1 MVKHDLA
8 THSGS
13 IVTHAA
19 LRTHLERLF
28 IKSRILPRASTK
40 LISQTDQNAYPPRRR
55 YRGYSSALVLICL
68 LCGIVAARA
77 QSTFGTILGTVQDK
91 TGAVIPGAQITA
103 QSLDENEQF
112 TTISGA
118 SGEFVFE
125 NLKAG
130 HYKVAVHRDGFADAV
145 LPSVLLEARQELRL
159 PFTLAVTADSTT
171 VEVSAEGALVNT
183 ENATLADTVSNE
195 SISQL
200 PINSRSVSSSP
211 LAALAVSP
219 EVTRDSQG
227 NIAVGG
233 ATSAQTGFSVDGI
246 STANVRFNGSLQ
258 DTYPSLESISE
269 MKVTAFNNNAEFAQ
283 IGDVTFVTKNGT
295 GQLHGN
301 AFEYYQNSAFDA
313 TVLNFPQKAP
323 RSFNTFGGSLG
334 GPVIIPKLYNGH
346 DKTFFFA
353 DYEGNRKT
361 QSNPELLDV
370 PTALDRVG
378 NLNDMVQSLGLGSVV
393 NPFTG
398 TPFPNNTIP
407 SGGCQACINQVAVNV
422 LNYYPLPNVIGP
434 NYYPGAGTPGPSYNY
449 ETLVPNPSNSNGF
462 DVRID
467 HNFSSKQQVYVRYS
481 FKNAFYNEFNNAGSV
496 TPSGVLL
503 PNDGAHEQNR
513 SFVASYNY
521 SITPTLLNE
530 FRFGF
535 ADYNEND
542 TFPIE
547 GAQAISQLGLIF
559 DHPINIS
566 SHPTADAF
574 PTFAFGDGSVT
585 NIGQDKVG
593 TTVSGNVQFTDNI
606 TKTLGKHT
614 MRFGMDARRE
624 HFNSLMYFLPS
635 DDFGNFGFSGTE
647 TSYSFGDFLLGLPN
661 PSYFAAIGP
670 QMDARSV
677 HWGVYGQDTWEMNRH
692 LTVNFGLRWELLPPF
707 VESNGDIA
715 TYLINGSNLTVVV
728 PDKFSSFIAN
738 NSLYQQ
744 LYTGFKQGINACGI
758 ANQSQNLPCS
768 NIETASQAGL
778 PQGLR
783 DWNWRDFDP
792 RMSVAWRPFN
802 NDQTVVRAGFGIFT
816 MTTLGPMSF
825 NSGIIALSDLLTYNN
840 SVTNGVADF
849 QFPYTSPQNAS
860 VQIGGDDFEEA
871 NDPHWKDPSSAQWSL
886 TLERELTSNTS
897 VRLSYTGQSTYH
909 LPITVD
915 NNQIP
920 ASTTPYTVPNNGY
933 SVVDPRAPFQNFL
946 LLMESFSNGTQSYQS
961 GIVEVT
967 HKLAHGAAFQA
978 NYTFAKNLDDAQG
991 NDAPSAYASEE
1002 PYAVEIANRFDIK
1015 SDRGNVVG
1023 MPRQRFMLSGTYQ
1036 LPFGKG
1042 QAFAGPGRL
1051 NPVIGGWTV
1060 STVTTIQTGQWLT
1073 PTMPPADDQS
1083 NTDMI
1088 VRSTGGAIARP
1099 DCVGNP
1105 AAGRSGVQY
1114 FNVNAFQAPPQNAGR
1129 FGNCGVGILEGP
1141 GMVDV
1146 DAGLAKQFNVGERV
1160 HVRFEATFTNIP
1172 NHTNYAPPALNI
1184 GSPSSFGQ
1192 LSSALPQGEGGNRTG
1207 QLALR
1212 MDF

>member
-1 MVKHDLA
+1 MHRADSVDFILHAIKPDIFRRFMFFCKRNLGIVVLA
-8 THSGS
+8 F
-13 IVTHAA
+13 AA
-19 LRTHLERLF
+19 LFAVSVH
-28 IKSRILPRASTK
+28 
-40 LISQTDQNAYPPRRR
+40 
-55 YRGYSSALVLICL
+55 G
-68 LCGIVAARA
+68 
-77 QSTFGTILGTVQDK
+77 QSTFGSILGTVQD
-91 TGAVIPGAQITA
+91 GSGSVIPQASVTA
-103 QSLDENEQF
+103 HSLDENSDRQ
-112 TTISGA
+112 TTSNL
-118 SGEFVFE
+118 SGEFLFE

-130 HYKVAVHRDGFADAV
+130 HYKLTVSHEGFTDTVVAS
-145 LPSVLLEARQELRL
+145 LSLEARQELRV
-159 PFTLAVTADSTT
+159 PVTLTVAATATT
-171 VEVSAEGALVNT
+171 VEVSAAGGLINT
-183 ENATLADTVSNE
+183 ENATLNDTISNE
-195 SISQL
+195 GISQL

-219 EVTRDSQG
+219 EVTRDAQG

-233 ATSAQTGFSVDGI
+233 ATSSQTGFSVDGI

-258 DTYPSLESISE
+258 DTYPSLESIDE

-283 IGDVTFVTKNGT
+283 IGDVTFVTKSGT
-295 GQLHGN
+295 SQLHGS

-323 RSFNTFGGSLG
+323 RNFNTFGGSLG
-334 GPVIIPKLYNGH
+334 GPVTIPRLYSGR

-370 PTALDRVG
+370 PTAADRAG
-378 NLNDMVQSLGLGSVV
+378 NLNDMAQSLGLGSVI

-398 TPFPNNTIP
+398 TAFPNNSIP
-407 SGGCQACINQVAVNV
+407 SGTCQACINQVALNL
-422 LNYYPLPNVIGP
+422 LNYYPLPNVIGQ
-434 NYYPGAGTPGPSYNY
+434 NYYPGAGTAGPSYNY

-503 PNDGAHEQNR
+503 PNDGAYEQNR
-513 SFVASYNY
+513 SFVASYNDA
-521 SITPTLLNE
+521 ITPTLVNE

-535 ADYNEND
+535 ANYNEND

-547 GAQAISQLGLIF
+547 GATALNQLGLNF
-559 DHPINIS
+559 DHPVGIAA
-566 SHPTADAF
+566 HPTADAF

-585 NIGQDKVG
+585 NIGQDRVG
-593 TTVSGNVQFTDNI
+593 TTMSGNVQFTDNI
-606 TKTLGKHT
+606 TKTIGKHT
-614 MRFGMDARRE
+614 LRFGMDARRE

-635 DDFGNFGFSGTE
+635 DDFGNFGFSGTL
-647 TSYSFGDFLLGLPN
+647 TNYSFGDFLLGLPN

-677 HWGVYGQDTWEMNRH
+677 HWGVYGQDTWELNRH

-715 TYLINGSNLTVVV
+715 TYLINGSNVTVVV
-728 PDKFSSFIAN
+728 PDKFNSFIAN

-744 LYTGFKQGINACGI
+744 LYTGFEQGINAC
-758 ANQSQNLPCS
+758 ALATNSPLPCS
-768 NIETASQAGL
+768 KIETASQAGL

-792 RMSVAWRPFN
+792 RLSFAWRPFN
-802 NDQTVVRAGFGIFT
+802 NDKTVIRAGAGIFT

-840 SVTNGVADF
+840 SVSNGVAAF
-849 QFPYTSPQNAS
+849 QFPNTSPLNA
-860 VQIGGDDFEEA
+860 QATIGGDDFEEA
-871 NDPHWKDPSSAQWSL
+871 NDPHWKDPSSAQWNL
-886 TLERELTSNTS
+886 TVERELSSNTS
-897 VRLSYTGQSTYH
+897 IRLSYTGQSTYH

-920 ASTTPYTVPNNGY
+920 ASSTPYTVPNGY
-933 SVVDPRAPFQNFL
+933 VVDPRAPFQNFL
-946 LLMESFSNGTQSYQS
+946 LLMESFSNGTQSYQA
-961 GIVEVT
+961 GIAEFT
-967 HKLAHGAAFQA
+967 HKLGRGAALQA

-1023 MPRQRFMLSGTYQ
+1023 MPRQRFMLTGTYE
-1036 LPFGKG
+1036 LPFGQGKL
-1042 QAFAGPGRL
+1042 FAGPGRL
-1051 NPVIGGWTV
+1051 NPVIGGWTL

-1073 PTMPPADDQS
+1073 PTMPPGDDQS
-1083 NTDMI
+1083 NTDMV
-1088 VRSTGGAIARP
+1088 VRNTGGALARP

-1105 AAGRSGVQY
+1105 ATGRSGTQY
-1114 FNVNAFQAPPQNAGR
+1114 FNIGAFALPPADAGR
-1129 FGNCGVGILEGP
+1129 FGTCGVGILEGP

-1146 DAGLAKQFNVGERV
+1146 DAGLAKRINLGERL
-1160 HVRFEATFTNIP
+1160 HARFEATFTNLP

>member
-1 MVKHDLA
+1 MQSTRNLSLFKKRILLHRQRFGPRAIHNSSSSRIHFDAVA
-8 THSGS
+8 S
-13 IVTHAA
+13 AA
-19 LRTHLERLF
+19 LLF
-28 IKSRILPRASTK
+28 FV
-40 LISQTDQNAYPPRRR
+40 
-55 YRGYSSALVLICL
+55 ALL
-68 LCGIVAARA
+68 LAPAAVA
-77 QSTFGTILGTVQDK
+77 QSTFGTILGTVQDGSGSVVPQA
-91 TGAVIPGAQITA
+91 TITVH
-103 QSLDENEQF
+103 SLEENSDRQ
-112 TTISGA
+112 TTSNS
-118 SGEFVFE
+118 SGEYLFE

-130 HYKVAVHRDGFADAV
+130 HYKITVSHEGFTTAVVTSVA
-145 LPSVLLEARQELRL
+145 LEARQELRV
-159 PFTLAVTADSTT
+159 PVTLSVSAGTTT

-183 ENATLADTVSNE
+183 ENATLNDTVSNE

-283 IGDVTFVTKNGT
+283 IGDVTFVTKSGT
-295 GQLHGN
+295 SQLHGS

-323 RSFNTFGGSLG
+323 RNFNTFGGGLG
-334 GPVIIPKLYNGH
+334 GPVTIPKLYNGR
-346 DKTFFFA
+346 DKTFFYA

-370 PTALDRVG
+370 PTALDRAG
-378 NLNDMVQSLGLGSVV
+378 DLNDMVQSLGLGSVM

-398 TPFPNNTIP
+398 AAFPNNTIP
-407 SGGCQACINQVAVNV
+407 SGNCPACINQVALNL

-434 NYYPGAGTPGPSYNY
+434 NYYPGAGTAGPSYNY

-496 TPSGVLL
+496 TPSGVFL

-535 ADYNEND
+535 ANYNEND

-585 NIGQDKVG
+585 NIGQDRVG
-593 TTVSGNVQFTDNI
+593 TTLSGNVQFTDNI

-715 TYLINGSNLTVVV
+715 TYLVNGSNLTVVV
-728 PDKFSSFIAN
+728 PDKFPSFIAN

-744 LYTGFKQGINACGI
+744 LYTGFEQGINACGI

-792 RMSVAWRPFN
+792 RVSFAWRPFN
-802 NDQTVVRAGFGIFT
+802 NDKTVVRAGFGIFT

-840 SVTNGVADF
+840 SVANGVAQF
-849 QFPYTSPQNAS
+849 QFPFTSPQNAS

-871 NDPHWKDPSSAQWSL
+871 NDPHWKDPSSAQWNL
-886 TLERELTSNTS
+886 TVERELSSNTS
-897 VRLSYTGQSTYH
+897 VRVSYTGQSTYH

-1023 MPRQRFMLSGTYQ
+1023 MPRQRFMLTGTYE
-1036 LPFGKG
+1036 LPFGRGKLFG
-1042 QAFAGPGRL
+1042 GLAHL
-1051 NPVIGGWTV
+1051 NPVIGGWTL
-1060 STVTTIQTGQWLT
+1060 STVTTLQTGQWLT

-1083 NTDMI
+1083 NTDMV
-1088 VRSTGGAIARP
+1088 VRNTGGALARP

-1105 AAGRSGVQY
+1105 AAGRSGTQY
-1114 FNVNAFQAPPQNAGR
+1114 FNLNSFAAPPTDAGR

-1141 GMVDV
+1141 GMIDV
-1146 DAGLAKQFNVGERV
+1146 DAGLAKRFNIGERL
-1160 HVRFEATFTNIP
+1160 HARFEATFTNIP

-1207 QLALR
+1207 QIAVR
-1212 MDF
+1212 IDF

>member
-1 MVKHDLA
+1 MHQADSVNLIRAIRSTIHQRLINRHPEKQA
-8 THSGS
+8 TALRLCKGNLR
-13 IVTHAA
+13 IIALVFAA
-19 LRTHLERLF
+19 LCA
-28 IKSRILPRASTK
+28 ASVH
-40 LISQTDQNAYPPRRR
+40 
-55 YRGYSSALVLICL
+55 G
-68 LCGIVAARA
+68 
-77 QSTFGTILGTVQDK
+77 QSTFGSILGTVQDGS
-91 TGAVIPGAQITA
+91 GAVVPQATITA
-103 QSLDENEQF
+103 HSLDDNSDRQ
-112 TTISGA
+112 TTSGS
-118 SGEFVFE
+118 SGEFLFE

-130 HYKVAVHRDGFADAV
+130 HYKITVSHEGFTNAVV
-145 LPSVLLEARQELRL
+145 PSITLEARQELRV
-159 PFTLAVTADSTT
+159 PVTLTVSAGSTT
-171 VEVSAEGALVNT
+171 VEVSAGGELINT
-183 ENATLADTVSNE
+183 ENATLNDTVSNE
-195 SISQL
+195 DISQL

-283 IGDVTFVTKNGT
+283 IGDVTFVTKSGT
-295 GQLHGN
+295 SQLHGS

-323 RSFNTFGGSLG
+323 RNFNTFGGSLG
-334 GPVIIPKLYNGH
+334 GPVSIPKLYNGR

-370 PTALDRVG
+370 PTALDRAG
-378 NLNDMVQSLGLGSVV
+378 NLNDMVQSLGVGSVI

-398 TPFPNNTIP
+398 SAFPNNTIP
-407 SGGCQACINQVAVNV
+407 SGTCQACINQVALNL
-422 LNYYPLPNVIGP
+422 LNYYPLPNVLGP
-434 NYYPGAGTPGPSYNY
+434 NYYPGAGTAGPAYNY

-467 HNFSSKQQVYVRYS
+467 HNFNSKQQVYVRYS

-503 PNDGAHEQNR
+503 PSDGANEQNR

-521 SITPTLLNE
+521 AITPTLVNE

-535 ADYNEND
+535 ANYNEND

-547 GAQAISQLGLIF
+547 GANAINQLGMIF
-559 DHPINIS
+559 DHPINLA
-566 SHPTADAF
+566 SHPTGDAF
-574 PTFAFGDGSVT
+574 PTFNFGDGSIT
-585 NIGQDKVG
+585 NIGQDRVG
-593 TTVSGNVQFTDNI
+593 TTISGNVQFTDNV
-606 TKTLGKHT
+606 TKTIGKHT
-614 MRFGMDARRE
+614 MRFGIDARRQ

-635 DDFGNFGFSGTE
+635 DDYGNFGFSGTL
-647 TSYSFGDFLLGLPN
+647 TNYSFGDFLLGLPN

-677 HWGVYGQDTWEMNRH
+677 HWGIYGQDTWELNRH

-707 VESNGDIA
+707 EESNGDIA
-715 TYLINGSNLTVVV
+715 TYLINGNSVTVVV
-728 PDKFSSFIAN
+728 PDKFNSFIAN

-744 LYTGFKQGINACGI
+744 LYTGFEQGINAC
-758 ANQSQNLPCS
+758 ALATNSPLPCS
-768 NIETASQAGL
+768 NIETASKAGL

-783 DWNWRDFDP
+783 DWNWRDYDP
-792 RMSVAWRPFN
+792 RLSIAWRPFS
-802 NDQTVVRAGFGIFT
+802 DDKTVIRAGFGIFT

-840 SVTNGVADF
+840 SVSNGVAAF
-849 QFPYTSPQNAS
+849 QFPYTSPLNAP
-860 VQIGGDDFEEA
+860 VTIGGDDFEEA
-871 NDPHWKDPSSAQWSL
+871 NDPHWKDPSSAQWNL
-886 TLERELTSNTS
+886 TVERELSSNTS
-897 VRLSYTGQSTYH
+897 VRLSYTGQETYH

-920 ASTTPYTVPNNGY
+920 ASTTPYVVPNNGY

-946 LLMESFSNGTQSYQS
+946 LLMESFSNGTQSYHA
-961 GIVEVT
+961 GIAEFT

-978 NYTFAKNLDDAQG
+978 SYTFAKNLDDAQG

-1023 MPRQRFMLSGTYQ
+1023 MPRQRFMLTGTYE
-1036 LPFGKG
+1036 LPFGQGKM
-1042 QAFAGPGRL
+1042 FAGLGRL
-1051 NPVIGGWTV
+1051 TPVIGGWTL
-1060 STVTTIQTGQWLT
+1060 STVTTMQTGQWLT

-1083 NTDMI
+1083 NTDMV
-1088 VRSTGGAIARP
+1088 VRNTGGAIARP

-1105 AAGRSGVQY
+1105 AAGRTGTQY
-1114 FNVNAFQAPPQNAGR
+1114 FSLNAFQAPPQNAGR

-1141 GMVDV
+1141 GMIDV
-1146 DAGLAKQFNVGERV
+1146 DAGLAKRFNIGDRL
-1160 HVRFEATFTNIP
+1160 HARFEATFTNIP

-1207 QLALR
+1207 QLAVR
-1212 MDF
+1212 VDF